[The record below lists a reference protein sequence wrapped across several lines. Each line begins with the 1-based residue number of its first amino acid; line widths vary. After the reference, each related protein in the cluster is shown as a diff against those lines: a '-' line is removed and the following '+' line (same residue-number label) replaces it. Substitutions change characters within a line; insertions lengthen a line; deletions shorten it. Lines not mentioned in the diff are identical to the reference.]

1 MDDEKD
7 KVETKEDEIEV
18 ANEAEVYG
26 EVEERDAVN
35 SVHEP
40 SHYKKKGSV
49 WTVAII
55 TSIIGAM
62 LGSTIMYLALP
73 FMISNNIIPITKQ
86 GDQIVI
92 NTVDTYTVAQAVAK
106 KATSSVVRI
115 SSTNITQDMFTGSRV
130 VEGVG
135 SGVVIDS
142 NGIILTNAHV
152 VGTNPSKLVV
162 NFSDGTTLDG
172 KVLWKDTSLDLAAV
186 KVDAKGL
193 QAATLG
199 DSDKVSIG
207 ETAIAIGNPLG
218 TQFERS
224 VTQGIISG
232 LNRSIVV
239 SQGDIMEDLIQTDAA
254 INPGNSGGPLLNSK
268 GEVIGVNT
276 IKASAGGGGGSA
288 EGLGFAI
295 PINIAKPILKQ
306 ITETGTFAKNIIGI
320 SAIDREMAGYF
331 STQLGD
337 LKITKGLYIDE
348 IIANSAAKAAGLK
361 VGDVIT
367 KADGVEV
374 NTMIRFKS
382 ILYGKKASDG
392 IDITYE
398 RGGAEKTIHVAIMVE
413 PRPTQ

>member
-7 KVETKEDEIEV
+7 KVETNEDEIEV
-18 ANEAEVYG
+18 ADEPEVYG
-26 EVEERDAVN
+26 EVEERSAVN

-40 SHYKKKGSV
+40 SHYKKKGSI

-62 LGSTIMYLALP
+62 LGSMIMYFALP
-73 FMISNNIIPITKQ
+73 FMISKNIIPIANQ

-92 NTVDTYTVAQAVAK
+92 NTADTYTVAQAVAK
-106 KATSSVVRI
+106 KATASVVRI

-268 GEVIGVNT
+268 GEVIGINT
-276 IKASAGGGGGSA
+276 IKASAGNSGGSA

-306 ITETGTFAKNIIGI
+306 ITETGTFKKNVIGI
-320 SAIDREMAGYF
+320 SAVDREMAGYF
-331 STQLGD
+331 STQLGN
-337 LKITKGLYIDE
+337 LNITKGLYIDRLV
-348 IIANSAAKAAGLK
+348 ANSPAEAAGLK

-367 KADGVEV
+367 KADGVAV
-374 NTMIRFKS
+374 NTMIKFKS
-382 ILYGKKASDG
+382 LLYGKKATDS

-398 RGGAEKTIHVAIMVE
+398 RGGVEKTVHVSITIE
-413 PRPTQ
+413 PQPTP